1 MRFEGQM
8 PEQYHTL
15 AMRYLQNGSHLM
27 APGHSSSIFKEDATP
42 AELIQ
47 EGYIHESSFTG
58 Y

>member
-1 MRFEGQM
+1 
-8 PEQYHTL
+8 
-15 AMRYLQNGSHLM
+15 M